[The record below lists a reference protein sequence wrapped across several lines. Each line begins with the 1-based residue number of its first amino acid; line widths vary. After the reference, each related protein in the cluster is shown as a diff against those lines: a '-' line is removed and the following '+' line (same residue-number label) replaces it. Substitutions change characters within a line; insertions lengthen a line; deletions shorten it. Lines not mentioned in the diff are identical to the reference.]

1 MGGGGMYAD
10 RGDLM
15 DRSVLFARWSLFC
28 VSSSMFGFNLNC
40 LKTITTRGPF
50 EFMDLESVWGW
61 TFGEL
66 LLLFECF

>member
-1 MGGGGMYAD
+1 MGGMYAD

-28 VSSSMFGFNLNC
+28 VSSSVFGFNLNC

-50 EFMDLESVWGW
+50 EFMDVESVGVDIR
-61 TFGEL
+61 EL

>member
-1 MGGGGMYAD
+1 MGGMYAD

-28 VSSSMFGFNLNC
+28 VSSSVFGFNLNC

-50 EFMDLESVWGW
+50 QFMVVESVGVDIR
-61 TFGEL
+61 EL